1 MNARE
6 LLNISFPTNGVVKAN
21 RFLKFD
27 ANGNVEH
34 GVGALPMVGNFE
46 GANDDLSLSTATG
59 KEMIAVTMAGIA
71 SVKTAAAITRG
82 GRVKSDAD
90 GKAIAA
96 GDNEAVGI
104 AIDASTANG
113 GEVVRVFL
121 CANG

>member
-27 ANGNVEH
+27 ANGNIEH

-46 GANDDLSLSTATG
+46 GADDDLSLSTATG
-59 KEMIAVTMAGIA
+59 KEMVPVTMQGMVSI
-71 SVKTAAAITRG
+71 KTAGAITRG

-90 GKAIAA
+90 GKAVAA

-104 AIDASTANG
+104 SIDASTANG
-113 GEVVRVFL
+113 GEVIRVLL